1 MAQWPVAMQMYCWSQ
16 HYAKTKQRL
25 EDNLD
30 EALRETAATGFK
42 VVETSL
48 SVASTSAAAAA
59 FKGLLNKHGLQACA
73 LFHGGIYHEKGAA
86 GKVVEQTVEFA
97 RAAHAVGIQAID
109 VNPQPK
115 PGKALKTDEEL
126 KIQCDYL
133 NKVGRALKDMGLEFW
148 VHNHDPEALN
158 NAREIR
164 ADGDMTDPSVVHLCL
179 DTHWVLRG
187 GAQPLPLLR
196 ELAPRVKAL
205 HLRNSVNG
213 VWSEALGDGDIDHR
227 AICRLLRE
235 VGFTGWLI
243 AELAYEAKTVQTR
256 SLTENL
262 RLSREYVR
270 QVFGV

>member
-1 MAQWPVAMQMYCWSQ
+1 MTQWPVAMQMYCWSQ

-25 EDNLD
+25 EDNLA
-30 EALRETAATGFK
+30 EALRETAAAGFK

-48 SVASTSAAAAA
+48 SVASTPAAAAA
-59 FKGLLNKHGLQACA
+59 FKALLDKHGLSACS
-73 LFHGGIYHEKGAA
+73 LFHGGVYHERGAA
-86 GKVVEQTVEFA
+86 EKVVEQTIEFA
-97 RAAHAVGIQAID
+97 RAARAVGIQAVD

-126 KIQCDYL
+126 KIQSEYL
-133 NKVGRALKDMGLEFW
+133 NKVGRALKALGLEFW
-148 VHNHDPEALN
+148 VHNHDPEALS

-164 ADGDMTDPSVVHLCL
+164 ADCEMTDPSVVHLCL

-187 GAQPLPLLR
+187 GVQPLPLLR

-213 VWSEALGDGDIDHR
+213 IWSESLGDGDIDHR
-227 AICRLLRE
+227 EMRRLLE
-235 VGFTGWLI
+235 DVGFTGWLI

-262 RLSREYVR
+262 RLSREYLR